1 MTPHLT
7 PSGRTLLLATSS
19 LILIGTVTT
28 NWPIL
33 LMGECLAVLLTVAYF
48 LRIPVLL
55 AVEEGFVRV
64 GIATGDESPTITGV
78 TGRDV
83 DVEIEIVNLSRLT
96 LNNLTLRAAPSVG
109 LRFDPRVIRLSSV
122 GSQQRVR
129 LLIQA
134 RSTQGASR
142 TMLHGFHLKATSSS
156 GLAEVSDYL
165 PTPQAFKFYPAASF
179 ARNELPTFA
188 RQTSKVQRMGSHPVQ
203 RRGFGSDFRELRDHV
218 MGDPFRSI
226 AWKATARTGKLMVRE
241 FEEEV
246 IANVFILLDISST
259 MRGGDATNTK
269 LQHTIELISQLA
281 GVLAR
286 GQDRVGLV
294 SFDEVVYGHIKTSSA
309 RVSLSHIIN
318 HLVGLSSV
326 VDADFTEYDDD
337 EAVSE
342 IVRYLMVQERLDFRW
357 RRPKKHGVPTPEY
370 DQFDTD
376 LLDQWLKRTLVREE
390 RRLSDSCLQ
399 AAVVAR
405 KGLSLVRQ
413 YCQLRGVA
421 LPFRLEARFGA
432 KEMGMVNAIRRFLDE
447 NRESHLLIIFSDLC
461 GLIDTR
467 EIVKALKL
475 VLGRKHK
482 VVFIMP
488 YTPDYLRATKR
499 TDSGGTAGYHREDA
513 LVEVFR
519 LAERRERA
527 RIART
532 IGNLGIPVVTAGP
545 SDSID
550 MLLSRVRLRH

>member
-64 GIATGDESPTITGV
+64 GVTDGDKSPTITGV
-78 TGRDV
+78 AGGNV
-83 DVEIEIVNLSRLT
+83 DVELEIVNLSRLS
-96 LNNLTLRAAPSVG
+96 LNDLTLRPAPSVG
-109 LRFDPRVIRLSSV
+109 LQFDPRVIRLSSV
-122 GSQQRVR
+122 GAQQRVR
-129 LLIQA
+129 LVIQA
-134 RSTQGASR
+134 RSIQGASR
-142 TMLHGFHLKATSSS
+142 TMLHGFHLKAASSS

-165 PTPQAFKFYPAASF
+165 PTPQAFKFYPAAAS

-188 RQTSKVQRMGSHPVQ
+188 RQTSSIQRMGSHPVR

-259 MRGGDATNTK
+259 MRGGDTTNTK
-269 LQHTIELISQLA
+269 LQHAIELISQLA

-294 SFDEVVYGHIKTSSA
+294 SFDEVVYGHIKTASA
-309 RVSLSHIIN
+309 RRSLPHIVN
-318 HLVGLSSV
+318 HLIGLSSV

-337 EAVSE
+337 EALTE
-342 IVRYLMVQERLDFRW
+342 IVRYLMAQERLDFRY
-357 RRPKKHGVPTPEY
+357 RTVKKRSVPTIEY
-370 DQFDTD
+370 DQYDTD
-376 LLDQWLKRTLVREE
+376 LLDQWLKRTLVRE
-390 RRLSDSCLQ
+390 RKRHSDSCLE
-399 AAVVAR
+399 AGIVAR
-405 KGLSLVRQ
+405 QGLSLVRQ

-461 GLIDTR
+461 ALVDTR
-467 EIVKALKL
+467 EIVNALKL

-488 YTPDYLRATKR
+488 YTPDYLKATQQVGS
-499 TDSGGTAGYHREDA
+499 DSLHGYRREDA

-545 SDSID
+545 GDSID

>member
-1 MTPHLT
+1 MTRACGH
-7 PSGRTLLLATSS
+7 R
-19 LILIGTVTT
+19 
-28 NWPIL
+28 
-33 LMGECLAVLLTVAYF
+33 
-48 LRIPVLL
+48 
-55 AVEEGFVRV
+55 
-64 GIATGDESPTITGV
+64 
-78 TGRDV
+78 
-83 DVEIEIVNLSRLT
+83 
-96 LNNLTLRAAPSVG
+96 RAA
-109 LRFDPRVIRLSSV
+109 
-122 GSQQRVR
+122 
-129 LLIQA
+129 
-134 RSTQGASR
+134 
-142 TMLHGFHLKATSSS
+142 
-156 GLAEVSDYL
+156 
-165 PTPQAFKFYPAASF
+165 
-179 ARNELPTFA
+179 
-188 RQTSKVQRMGSHPVQ
+188 
-203 RRGFGSDFRELRDHV
+203 
-218 MGDPFRSI
+218 
-226 AWKATARTGKLMVRE
+226 
-241 FEEEV
+241 
-246 IANVFILLDISST
+246 
-259 MRGGDATNTK
+259 
-269 LQHTIELISQLA
+269 
-281 GVLAR
+281 
-286 GQDRVGLV
+286 
-294 SFDEVVYGHIKTSSA
+294 
-309 RVSLSHIIN
+309 
-318 HLVGLSSV
+318 
-326 VDADFTEYDDD
+326 AD
-337 EAVSE
+337 
-342 IVRYLMVQERLDFRW
+342 
-357 RRPKKHGVPTPEY
+357 
-370 DQFDTD
+370 
-376 LLDQWLKRTLVREE
+376 EE